1 MSPARPQ
8 STGTTGA
15 RTVARRSDARRN
27 HDRVIAAAAEV
38 FAERGLDGTIPEIA
52 ARAGV
57 GKATVYRSYPT
68 KDDLVAAVAR
78 DRLTWLA
85 DRVGAAG
92 RRDDAYAALHDLL
105 GDISAGLATDRLL
118 ADVLP
123 HATRWRQ
130 EHDLDGQ
137 FDRLIERARNQGR
150 IRPDATA
157 RDIRIL
163 VGGYSRVLTDLG
175 VRDPAQ
181 WRRYASLTLHALR
194 ADGRPDD

>member
-1 MSPARPQ
+1 MAAAHLRL
-8 STGTTGA
+8 TGTTTA
-15 RTVARRSDARRN
+15 PTAARRSDARRN
-27 HDRVIAAAAEV
+27 HERVVAAATEV
-38 FAERGLDGTIPEIA
+38 LAGRGLEGTIPEIA

-78 DRLTWLA
+78 DRLTWLSDQIA
-85 DRVGAAG
+85 AAG
-92 RRDDAYAALHDLL
+92 RREDAYAALHDLL

-123 HATRWRQ
+123 HATGWRQ

-137 FDRLIERARNQGR
+137 FARLIERARDQGR
-150 IRPDATA
+150 LRSDATA
-157 RDIRIL
+157 QDIRVL

-175 VRDPAQ
+175 IRDPAQ

-194 ADGRPDD
+194 ADR